1 MPRTRGP
8 PGSASKR
15 PASSAS
21 TCRGASLS
29 WCATSETVSP
39 SASRALLSSAPTAS
53 VILTPLQRLVLRRA
67 GEAAPELVAIALLGA
82 ALAEP
87 ALDAQCE
94 PQRLGARRHELVVL
108 RDELARVLRPALPV
122 ADLAKLEQRRRL
134 VGIELQRALE
144 KVLRVFHVV
153 LAQAAL
159 PRRRVRA
166 PRRLVER
173 VLHRLHEML
182 DALLR
187 APVLA
192 EEISVVMVD
201 VRVVWRK
208 TQSALE
214 IVLRER
220 VFLELLIDEAV
231 EPVGWRVRGIR
242 VGGGAQ
248 FLQRDAHR
256 AALVVGGGE
265 VGMHARAVAR
275 IVYAAG
281 YGAGVGAWG
290 IRLC

>member
-1 MPRTRGP
+1 MPRTKVP

-39 SASRALLSSAPTAS
+39 SASRAFFSSAPTAS
-53 VILTPLQRLVLRRA
+53 VILAPLQRLVLGRP
-67 GEAAPELVAIALLGA
+67 GEAAPELVGIALLGD

-87 ALDAQCE
+87 ALDAQRE
-94 PQRLGARRHELVVL
+94 PQRFGARRHELVVP

-122 ADLAKLEQRRRL
+122 ADLAKLEQRRRF

-144 KVLRVFHVV
+144 KVLRVFDVV
-153 LAQAAL
+153 LTQAAQ

-192 EEISVVMVD
+192 EEIAVVMVD

-208 TQSALE
+208 TQPALE
-214 IVLRER
+214 VVLRER
-220 VFLELLIDEAV
+220 VFLEL
-231 EPVGWRVRGIR
+231 
-242 VGGGAQ
+242 
-248 FLQRDAHR
+248 DAHG

-265 VGMHARAVAR
+265 VGVHARAVAR
-275 IVYAAG
+275 IAHAAG
-281 YGAGVGAWG
+281 YGPRVGAWG
-290 IRLC
+290 IRLRSAPG

>member
-144 KVLRVFHVV
+144 KILRVLHVV

-166 PRRLVER
+166 PRCLVER
-173 VLHRLHEML
+173 VLHCLHEVL
-182 DALLR
+182 DGLLR

-192 EEISVVMVD
+192 EEIAVVMVD

-208 TQSALE
+208 AQPAFE
-214 IVLRER
+214 VVLRER
-220 VFLELLIDEAV
+220 VFLEFLVDKAVEAV
-231 EPVGWRVRGIR
+231 GRRVRGIGLGR
-242 VGGGAQ
+242 SAQ
-248 FLQRDAHR
+248 FLQRDAHG
-256 AALVVGGGE
+256 AALVIRRRK

-275 IVYAAG
+275 IAHAAG
-281 YGAGVGAWG
+281 YRAGVGIRD
-290 IRLC
+290 IRL